1 MNLIKSKKESTVWMN
16 VTTSANW
23 SRPPVGIVRVE
34 QALCYEIGK
43 LLGATKFKQCVWSEN
58 EFIEWI
64 PTDVNYDAQV
74 EKSVDI
80 IFPRT
85 KSFDIPRRFL
95 SRALSTFRST
105 SALNNCVPGDSSLPI
120 SLHFNGATKMRPSAG
135 DILISV
141 GLDWDQPY
149 TSEFFNFSK
158 TKNIKIITCCYDLI
172 PVLFPQYCVGDVA
185 SRFKEYFNMLT
196 WGSAAVLCIS
206 KQTQDDYLA
215 LCSRLGA
222 PKRLTCILPLGDNVP
237 TGIGEMSTQIDAVLA
252 EPFILFVSTIERR
265 KNHEVLYRAYHL
277 LCRSGHRHLLPKLVF
292 VGMPG
297 WGVGDLLKDIELDPL
312 TEGLIIQLNHVS
324 DSELGE
330 LYKKALFCVY
340 PSLYEGWGLP
350 VGEALAVGKAV
361 LASNQ
366 GSLPEVGGNLVRY
379 LDPWNAEVW
388 AAAMLELVKSPTL
401 VEEMEKKVDEAYIA
415 RTWADAAK
423 AVEQLIER
431 LSKDDIKAEVV
442 LYPGYDFSTQVG
454 LHVGSH
460 IQATGKEGFLL
471 FGPHRS
477 LAAGDYSIK
486 VFDIPAHRSTGS
498 LTVDMVGN
506 SGGQCFWR
514 GEVEIPDSEGNSKI
528 EQLLL
533 EFDVQL
539 ENDVEDFEIR
549 CIIGSANL
557 SLSRI
562 IIKKLCIDSEIDNS
576 FINSDGKK

>member
-1 MNLIKSKKESTVWMN
+1 MNSVELKNKATVWMN

-23 SRPPVGIVRVE
+23 NRPPVGIVRVE
-34 QALCYEIGK
+34 QALCAE
-43 LLGATKFKQCVWSEN
+43 LTKSYGTTRFKQCVWSEG

-64 PTDVNYDAQV
+64 PKNAYTDERH
-74 EKSVDI
+74 EKVVDM
-80 IFPRT
+80 IFPSS
-85 KSFDIPRRFL
+85 KSFDVSRKFL
-95 SRALSTFRST
+95 SRALSVFERKPLST
-105 SALNNCVPGDSSLPI
+105 DHPSLDLLEISVPLNTKVNTRPAYGDVI
-120 SLHFNGATKMRPSAG
+120 
-135 DILISV
+135 ISV
-141 GLDWDQPY
+141 GLDWDQSY
-149 TSEFFNFSK
+149 TSAFFDLSRMRG
-158 TKNIKIITCCYDLI
+158 IKVITCCYDLI

-215 LCSRLGA
+215 LCSHLGA

-237 TGIGEMSTQIDAVLA
+237 TGAGESSAQINSVLV

-277 LCRSGHRHLLPKLVF
+277 LCRSGHKHLLPKLVF

-312 TEGLIIQLNHVS
+312 TQGLIVQLNHVS
-324 DSELGE
+324 DGELGE

-361 LASNQ
+361 LASDQ

-379 LDPWNAEVW
+379 LDPWNSEIW
-388 AAAMLELVKSPTL
+388 AAAIYELITSPL
-401 VEEMEKKVDEAYIA
+401 VIEEIEKKVNETYVA

-423 AVEQLIER
+423 AVEQLVER
-431 LSKDDIKAEVV
+431 LTKDDSKVEMV

-454 LHVGSH
+454 LHVGSR
-460 IQATGKEGFLL
+460 IQATGKDGFLL

-477 LAAGDYSIK
+477 LAAGPYSIK
-486 VFDIPAHRSTGS
+486 IFDMPALRSAGS
-498 LTVDMVGN
+498 LTIDMVGN
-506 SGGQCFWR
+506 CGEHCFWR
-514 GEVEIPDSEGNSKI
+514 GRIEIPEAEESNEV

-533 EFDVQL
+533 EFDVKL
-539 ENDVEDFEIR
+539 ENEVTDFEIR

-557 SLSRI
+557 SLSKI
-562 IIKKLCIDSEIDNS
+562 VITAT
-576 FINSDGKK
+576 